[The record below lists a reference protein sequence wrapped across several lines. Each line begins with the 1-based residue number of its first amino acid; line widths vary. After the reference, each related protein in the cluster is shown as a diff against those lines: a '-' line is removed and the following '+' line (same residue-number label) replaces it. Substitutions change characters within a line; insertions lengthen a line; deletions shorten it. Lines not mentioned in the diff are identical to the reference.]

1 LIALGELYGLQLRV
15 YEKFDFST
23 GCCVKYYWFEPMKSL
38 RPTGLKYSP
47 YLDLQSFSLEHNSAS
62 FSSILN
68 IQSNSVG
75 EDIITA
81 LPAVPNF
88 FRQ

>member
-1 LIALGELYGLQLRV
+1 LIALGELYGLQLKV
-15 YEKFDFST
+15 YEKVSLNN
-23 GCCVKYYWFEPMKSL
+23 GQCKKYYWFEPMKSL

-47 YLDLQSFSLEHNSAS
+47 HVDLQSFSLEHNSTS

-68 IQSNSVG
+68 IQTHTVG
-75 EDIITA
+75 EEMITV
-81 LPAVPNF
+81 LPSVPNF